1 MNEILIK
8 AQNICSKKEMCIFDI
23 SKKLQ
28 NWQATEIEKEDIIQ
42 SLIDDKFIDEQRYAN
57 AFTNDK
63 FKFNKW
69 GKIKISFQLKQRQ
82 ISSKYIQESLC
93 QLNYNEYIIT
103 LKKVLKNKLIELEN
117 KENKKEK
124 LVRFAQSKGYSLDDI
139 FKVFKTLE
147 IQ

>member
-1 MNEILIK
+1 MNEILSK

-28 NWQATEIEKEDIIQ
+28 TWEATEIEKEDIIQ

-69 GKIKISFQLKQRQ
+69 GKIKISYHLKQKQ
-82 ISSKYIQESLC
+82 IPNKYIQESLS
-93 QLNYNEYIIT
+93 QINDNEYIDA
-103 LKKVLKNKLIELEN
+103 LKSILKTKLISLTN

-124 LVRFAQSKGYSLDDI
+124 LVRFAQSRGYALNDI
-139 FKVFKTLE
+139 LKAIE
-147 IQ
+147 I